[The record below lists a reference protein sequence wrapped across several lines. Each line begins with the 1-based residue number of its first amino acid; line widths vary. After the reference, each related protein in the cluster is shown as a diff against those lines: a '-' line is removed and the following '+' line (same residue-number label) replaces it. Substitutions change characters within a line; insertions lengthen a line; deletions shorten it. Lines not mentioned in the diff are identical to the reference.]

1 MGGIDLE
8 EGMDVKQFN
17 DRMIQNLSEIPMLWL
32 LGDKPVAVVYA
43 TPCQGGLW
51 VGLDDF
57 PWATTRQLYENIVNF
72 VNVMRKDLNM
82 LFMTPNARLMD
93 ALARH
98 GIVRR
103 AGTFY
108 DIYEGTEDSDGR
120 AYLYQS
126 RNK

>member
-1 MGGIDLE
+1 MGGTELSP
-8 EGMDVKQFN
+8 GMDVDEFN
-17 DRMIQNLSEIPMLWL
+17 EYIFTHLAGYPMLWI
-32 LGDKPVAVVYA
+32 LGEKPVAMVNA
-43 TPCQGGLW
+43 TLSQNGVWIGW
-51 VGLDDF
+51 DTF
-57 PWATTRQLYENIVNF
+57 PWATPRQLYENIVNF

-108 DIYEGTEDSDGR
+108 GIYEETEDSDGR
-120 AYLYQS
+120 ACLYQS
-126 RNK
+126 RDK